1 MKNGELTF
9 IGILTVGIIIMILL
23 PFLSFWFCYFCGWI
37 AKLTIGNIL
46 CQSLSLIG
54 IQIMPSQIPLL
65 AGGLGW
71 IAGFFS
77 SVGSSAISKKI
88 LDN

>member
-1 MKNGELTF
+1 MIILILIVIALMLFAPFLTF
-9 IGILTVGIIIMILL
+9 WL
-23 PFLSFWFCYFCGWI
+23 CYFCGWI
-37 AKLTIGNIL
+37 AKITIGSLL

-54 IQIMPSQIPLL
+54 IQIIPSQIPLL

-77 SVGSSAISKKI
+77 VGSSINKISDK
-88 LDN
+88 